1 MSLFPLEFEPEVR
14 GGPSFKT
21 ALVRSRD
28 GREKRNVS
36 QWDPAWAWTLKY
48 DLLSEEEVS
57 ALITA
62 YESLD
67 GQVDDFDFA
76 RPYETETRK
85 ARFDFDGL
93 EIKTDAVSQATIK
106 IVEVFDA
113 ETAPALP
120 DSFPSDDPTAEL
132 SVFSPDAVAIETTYQ
147 TSILGRRQFAEVRTA
162 TRPRIRRWNLNFEV
176 LTYEKLEEL
185 QDFFIARRGQAQS
198 FRLRLSPSETVKVR
212 FDTDQFDAVF
222 DSETGAVAELPV
234 VEVLDFS
241 LAATSGDAMRD
252 HLRQNVTTIATL
264 WKFTARDESKTI
276 RWTNNTRPLD
286 FDGETYVPGP
296 LDPSELEQSEGLDPD
311 NLDAQLVFYEGGF
324 ERDDV
329 RNGVWTA
336 ARAEFWIVNYL
347 DPDAGRIRYRRHY
360 FGKLK
365 IFDLYFTAEMLSLA
379 GMLGQNIGQA
389 TTEMC
394 RVRHF
399 GNSDEGCHADLTPL
413 THETTVSGASGAV
426 LTVALTQAN
435 AYFRF
440 GDIEFLDGP
449 NAGWKTKIKDNVGAV
464 LTLQFTPPFA
474 VSNGT
479 AVRLVAG
486 CPRTLGGCR
495 DKNNF
500 RGEPHGITLSEASRI
515 DRA

>member
-14 GGPSFKT
+14 GGPAFKT
-21 ALVRSRD
+21 AIVRSRD

-36 QWDPAWAWTLKY
+36 QWDPAWTWTLKF
-48 DLLSEEEVS
+48 DLLSENEVS
-57 ALITA
+57 DLIST
-62 YESLD
+62 YEDLD
-67 GQVDDFDFA
+67 GQVEDFDFA
-76 RPYETETRK
+76 RPYEEETRK

-93 EIKTDAVSQATIK
+93 EIKADAVSQATVK
-106 IVEVFDA
+106 IVEVFNA
-113 ETAPALP
+113 EDAPALP
-120 DSFPSDDPTAEL
+120 GSFSSDDPTAEIDL
-132 SVFSPDAVAIETTYQ
+132 SAPDAVAIETTYQ

-162 TRPRIRRWNLNFEV
+162 TRPRIRRWNLKYDV
-176 LTYEKLEEL
+176 LTYEKLEDL

-198 FRLRLSPSETVKVR
+198 FRLRLAPSETVKVR
-212 FDTDQFDAVF
+212 FDTDQFDATF
-222 DSETGAVAELPV
+222 DSETAAVELPV
-234 VEVLDFS
+234 VEVLDFD

-264 WKFTARDESKTI
+264 WKFTTRDESKTI
-276 RWTNNTRPLD
+276 RWTNHTRPLEY
-286 FDGETYVPGP
+286 DGETFVPGP

-311 NLDAQLVFYEGGF
+311 NLDAQLVFYPGGF

-336 ARAEFWIVNYL
+336 ARAEFWVVNFL
-347 DPDAGRIRYRRHY
+347 NPDAGRIRYRRHY

-365 IFDLYFTAEMLSLA
+365 IFDLYMTAELLSLA

-399 GNSDEGCHADLTPL
+399 GNTDEGCHADLTPL
-413 THETTVSGASGAV
+413 THETTVTAASGGV
-426 LTVALTQAN
+426 LTLALTQPD

-440 GDIEFLDGP
+440 GEIEFLDGS
-449 NAGWKTKIKDNVGAV
+449 NEGWKTKIKDNVGNSIS
-464 LTLQFTPPFA
+464 LQFTPPA
-474 VSNGT
+474 TVTAGT
-479 AVRLVAG
+479 AVRVRAG